1 MSISSEIS
9 RISGNVS
16 AALTAIGNKGV
27 TVPAGSNS
35 DDLATLIGSIQTGG
49 GGGMTATGTI
59 VGNGANVLQIPCD
72 FEPDLIYINGD
83 LSDNVANRGIVAL
96 AILKDM
102 AVYIGLD
109 SSTSAS
115 VINFDAE
122 LNITGYNTDTS
133 SPHATYSNN
142 VLSIDTV
149 INSGSYRWTSGITYE
164 YKLIKFGS

>member
-1 MSISSEIS
+1 MSTPLTDAI
-9 RISGNVS
+9 N
-16 AALTAIGNKGV
+16 ALTTYA
-27 TVPAGSNS
+27 NS
-35 DDLATLIGSIQTGG
+35 ITGKSDTNLPDAVQSLADGYGQGG

-83 LSDNVANRGIVAL
+83 LSANVANRGIVAL
-96 AILKDM
+96 TILKDM

-133 SPHATYSNN
+133 SPYATYSNN

-149 INSGSYRWTSGITYE
+149 INSGSYRWTSGITYS
-164 YKLIKFGS
+164 YKLIKFG

>member
-72 FEPDLIYINGD
+72 FEPDLIRIHGD
-83 LSDNVANRGIVAL
+83 LSEDVATRGIVFL
-96 AILKDM
+96 TIIKDM
-102 AVYIGLD
+102 DIYYGLD

-115 VINFDAE
+115 ITNAGAIQ
-122 LNITGYNTDTS
+122 NITGYNESDTS
-133 SPHATYSNN
+133 DIHATYSNN
-142 VLSIDTV
+142 TLSVDTV
-149 INSGSYRWTSGITYE
+149 VNSGSFRWTSGITYE
-164 YKLIKFGS
+164 YELIKFG

>member
-9 RISGNVS
+9 RISGNIS
-16 AALTAIGNKGV
+16 DALTAIAAKGV

-59 VGNGANVLQIPCD
+59 VGNGTNVLQISCD

-96 AILKDM
+96 TILKDM

-115 VINFDAE
+115 VTNFDAE
-122 LNITGYNTDTS
+122 LNITGYNTNTS
-133 SPHATYSNN
+133 GPHATYSNN

-149 INSGSYRWTSGITYE
+149 INSGSYRWTSGITYS
-164 YKLIKFGS
+164 YKLIKFG

>member
-16 AALTAIGNKGV
+16 AALTAIAAKGV

-35 DDLATLIGSIQTGG
+35 DDLATLIASIQTGG
-49 GGGMTATGTI
+49 SGGMTATGTI
-59 VGNGANVLQIPCD
+59 VGNGTNVLQIACD

-96 AILKDM
+96 TILKDM

-122 LNITGYNTDTS
+122 LNITGYNESDTS
-133 SPHATYSNN
+133 SAHATYSNN

-149 INSGSYRWTSGITYE
+149 INSGSYRWTSGITYS
-164 YKLIKFGS
+164 YKLIKFG